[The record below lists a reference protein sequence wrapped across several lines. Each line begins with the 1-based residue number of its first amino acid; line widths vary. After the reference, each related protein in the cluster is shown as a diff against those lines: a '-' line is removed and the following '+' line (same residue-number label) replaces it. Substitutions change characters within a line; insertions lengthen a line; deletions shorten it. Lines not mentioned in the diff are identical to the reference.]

1 MEKLVSH
8 YAKQLKFL
16 YEYEFHK
23 SKVVE
28 CLDALEKFYEEFK
41 AKLPDELW
49 KRQLCDEKKPVN
61 DLIEKFKKVKEGKD
75 YKLQVETTIKLL
87 KEINNGKVDVKNR
100 LNKRELTL
108 DEGAGF
114 SIVQNNGKSAIE
126 DHITSISKSPE
137 GLMQFAYELR
147 KQDVNDEY
155 SKELLEGH
163 VQPISL
169 YELLISNKWDEKD
182 QVMKA

>member
-16 YEYEFHK
+16 YENGFHK

-61 DLIEKFKKVKEGKD
+61 DLIEEFKKVKDGKD

-87 KEINNGKVDVKNR
+87 KEIKKGEVDLNDRINKNV
-100 LNKRELTL
+100 LTL
-108 DEGAGF
+108 NEGAGF
-114 SIVQNNGKSAIE
+114 
-126 DHITSISKSPE
+126 
-137 GLMQFAYELR
+137 
-147 KQDVNDEY
+147 
-155 SKELLEGH
+155 
-163 VQPISL
+163 
-169 YELLISNKWDEKD
+169 
-182 QVMKA
+182 